1 MASKIKVTIVED
13 DFLIGNFIVQSLTGI
28 GYEVTDLCNSYE
40 SFAESLQ
47 RIEPDI
53 VLFDI
58 KLEGEKT
65 GIDAAGMLRQKSN
78 IPFIFISSM
87 HDKRIIDDA
96 KKLLPSAYLIKPFDE
111 DDLYAAIE
119 VALINHAQRRSQPV
133 KEKPTEESIILPD
146 HVFIKQKQS
155 FIKIA
160 WKEIMYLESLS
171 NYLKFFTEKE
181 TYTIRQSIQS
191 LEPNFPP
198 YFFKV
203 HRSFVVNLHFAQQID
218 PGYLLLPNN
227 TSIPISRQVFSKL
240 MENLRVING

>member
-1 MASKIKVTIVED
+1 MASNIKVTIVED
-13 DFLIGNFIVQSLTGI
+13 DFLIGNFIVQSLTDI
-28 GYEVTDLCNSYE
+28 GYEVTDLCNSYDR
-40 SFAESLQ
+40 FAESLQ
-47 RIEPDI
+47 HMEPDI

-65 GIDAAGMLRQKSN
+65 GIDAAGLLRQKSN
-78 IPFIFISSM
+78 IPFVFISSM
-87 HDKRIIDDA
+87 NDKRVIDEA

-119 VALINHAQRRSQPV
+119 VALINHAQLHSQPV
-133 KEKPTEESIILPD
+133 NEKPIEESIILPD
-146 HVFIKQKQS
+146 HIFIRQKQS
-155 FIKIA
+155 YIKIA

-171 NYLKFFTEKE
+171 NYIKFFTEKE
-181 TYTIRQSIQS
+181 TFTIRQSIQS
-191 LEPNFPP
+191 LESNFPS

-218 PGYLLLPNN
+218 PGFILLPNK
-227 TSIPISRQVFSKL
+227 TRIPISRQVFSKL